1 MVRIGHASISEKNT
15 INGTKGDSTGK
26 EVCVRTWYS
35 KPWDFVAVHPDRN
48 VREKHAKAVEEACAN
63 SAIGYGQSDRNS
75 LNEEAKK
82 VNYVLSRIKVKCN
95 CDCSSLQ
102 NVCAVAS
109 GAVSSYVGW
118 RTATMKEYL
127 RKAGYIVLSGDYA
140 NKSEYAVRGAI
151 YVKAGKHTVCA
162 LDNGAK
168 NNDTLAK
175 CGFTCNEKK
184 PSYEVGSVYT
194 LQANMIV
201 RFGAGTEFA
210 KKSHTQLTAD
220 GRKHDSNLN
229 GTLDRGTRVTIK
241 EVVNVGNDIWLRIP
255 SGYIAGYYKGK
266 IYVK

>member
-1 MVRIGHASISEKNT
+1 MIRIGHASISEKNT
-15 INGTKGDSTGK
+15 INGKKGDSTGK

-35 KPWDFVAVHPDRN
+35 KPWDFVAVHPDET

-63 SAIGYGQSDRNS
+63 GCIGYGQNDRNS
-75 LNEEAKK
+75 LNDEAKK
-82 VNYVLSRIKVKCN
+82 VNYALSKIKVKCN

-118 RTATMKEYL
+118 RTSTMKAYL
-127 RKAGYIVLSGDYA
+127 EKAGYIILTGDCA

-151 YVKAGKHTVCA
+151 YVKSGKHTVCA

-168 NNDTLAK
+168 SNDTLAE
-175 CGFTCNEKK
+175 CGFAYSEKPMYK
-184 PSYEVGSVYT
+184 VGSVYT
-194 LQANMIV
+194 LQANMSV
-201 RFGAGTEFA
+201 RFGAGTGFA

-220 GRKHDSNLN
+220 GQKHDSNLN
-229 GTLDRGTRVTIK
+229 GTLDRGTKVTVK
-241 EVVNVGNDIWLRIP
+241 EIVNVRDDVWLRIP

>member
-1 MVRIGHASISEKNT
+1 MIRIGHASISEKNT
-15 INGTKGDSTGK
+15 INGAKGDSTEK
-26 EVCVRTWYS
+26 EVGVRTWYS
-35 KPWDFVAVHPDRN
+35 KPWDFVAVHPDEN

-63 SAIGYGQSDRNS
+63 NAIGYGQSDRNG
-75 LNEEAKK
+75 LNDEAKK
-82 VNYVLSRIKVKCN
+82 VKYALSKIKVKCN

-118 RTATMKEYL
+118 RTATMKTYL
-127 RKAGYIVLSGDYA
+127 QKAGYMILSGDYA

-168 NNDTLAK
+168 SNDTLAK
-175 CGFTCNEKK
+175 CGFTCSEKPAYK
-184 PSYEVGSVYT
+184 VGSVYT
-194 LQANMIV
+194 LQANMRV
-201 RFGAGTEFA
+201 RFGAGTGFA
-210 KKSHTQLTAD
+210 KKSHTQLTVD
-220 GRKHDSNLN
+220 GQKHDSNLN
-229 GTLDRGTRVTIK
+229 GTLDRGTKVTVK
-241 EVVNVGNDIWLRIP
+241 EVVNVGGDVWLRIP